1 MITHAPEERKLN
13 FAMYKYNLLLN
24 HIVSFIDLNDH
35 DQFTQ
40 REHKIIM
47 LIEADS
53 NLKENTS
60 PTAY

>member
-1 MITHAPEERKLN
+1 
-13 FAMYKYNLLLN
+13 MYKYNLLLN

-35 DQFTQ
+35 DLFTQ
-40 REHKIIM
+40 SEHKRRI